1 MEAVAKNA
9 ATIELLKERIRKLQA
24 APRRYLAALRT
35 GVGPLDALLP
45 SGGIPLGQAVELWGD
60 AAAGRTSLALRAVA
74 AAHRENRIAAWV
86 DGPSELY
93 PPSAAALGVDLGR
106 LLIVRPKA
114 PRQLVWAAQQLA
126 RSGAFACVV
135 VDLTHTGVRPSLA
148 EGRKLQEAAA
158 QGGGALLLL
167 TPLEAPSDGMVRLR
181 VAADGLEGFAV
192 EVLRSRGGGVGARAR
207 VDWEALFPDGAPRYR
222 YAAPGEGLGAY
233 PLEPD
238 GHGPSEAPYNR
249 GRSWQ
254 QRNGYGGCGFYGS
267 YGPRLGRDGRMPPL
281 EADLGA

>member
-9 ATIELLKERIRKLQA
+9 ATIEQLKERIRKLQA

-45 SGGIPLGQAVELWGD
+45 AGGIPLGQAVELWGE
-60 AAAGRTSLALRAVA
+60 AAAGRTSLALRVVA

-135 VDLTHTGVRPSLA
+135 VDLTHTGVRPSLGSTCA
-148 EGRKLQEAAA
+148 TGRSPPLATTATSGWTSSASGTATSSTRAA
-158 QGGGALLLL
+158 GG
-167 TPLEAPSDGMVRLR
+167 
-181 VAADGLEGFAV
+181 
-192 EVLRSRGGGVGARAR
+192 RSRTISLR
-207 VDWEALFPDGAPRYR
+207 
-222 YAAPGEGLGAY
+222 
-233 PLEPD
+233 
-238 GHGPSEAPYNR
+238 
-249 GRSWQ
+249 
-254 QRNGYGGCGFYGS
+254 
-267 YGPRLGRDGRMPPL
+267 
-281 EADLGA
+281 